1 MKKCVPVI
9 VICLFVMMSCAP
21 PRALEYR
28 TYHNL
33 ELRNLGFD
41 HSTLYLELEYYN
53 PNNFG
58 MRLKK
63 TDLDVYI
70 DGTFLGHSAS
80 DTVIQ
85 IPRKSTFLLPID
97 FDVNMKNAFKNAWNS
112 IRGKEMVIKLSGKV
126 LVGKGKLNISFPVEY
141 ETKQTFSL
149 F

>member
-1 MKKCVPVI
+1 MAC
-9 VICLFVMMSCAP
+9 SP

-70 DGTFLGHSAS
+70 NGVFLGHSLS
-80 DTVIQ
+80 DTIIN
-85 IPRKSTFLLPID
+85 IPKRNTFLLPVE
-97 FDVNMKNAFKNAWNS
+97 FDVNMQNAFKNAWNT
-112 IRGKEMVIKLSGKV
+112 IRGKEIAIRLTGKV
-126 LVGKGKLNISFPVEY
+126 LVGKGNLNISFPVEY
-141 ETKQTFSL
+141 ETKQAFS
-149 F
+149 FF

>member
-1 MKKCVPVI
+1 MAC
-9 VICLFVMMSCAP
+9 SP
-21 PRALEYR
+21 PHALEYR

-70 DGTFLGHSAS
+70 NGVFLGHSLS
-80 DTVIQ
+80 DTIIN
-85 IPRKSTFLLPID
+85 IPKRNTFLLPVE
-97 FDVNMKNAFKNAWNS
+97 FDVNMQNAFKNAWNT
-112 IRGKEMVIKLSGKV
+112 IRGKEIAIRLTGKV
-126 LVGKGKLNISFPVEY
+126 LVGKGNLNISFPVEY
-141 ETKQTFSL
+141 ETKQAFS
-149 F
+149 FF